1 MASVI
6 DSSFGPKTGIEV
18 RPAIFGGIKFR
29 VLVGWEAHSYKSK
42 DVAEVIPIDSE
53 VYRSTGGAA
62 AGAIIGGLLTGGI
75 GLIAGAAIGGR
86 RKKEASYLVKFSDG
100 QHVAFTE
107 TSKPVIKLLDAMVSQ
122 EKARELA
129 NA

>member
-18 RPAIFGGIKFR
+18 RPALFGGIKFR
-29 VLVGWEAHSYKSK
+29 VLVGWKAHSYKGK
-42 DVAEVIPIDSE
+42 DVSEVIPIDRE
-53 VYRSTGGAA
+53 AYRSAGGAA

-86 RKKEASYLVKFSDG
+86 RKKEASYLVRFTDG

-107 TSKPVIKLLDAMVSQ
+107 TSGAVIKLLDAMVSQ
-122 EKARELA
+122 EKVRELA
-129 NA
+129 RA